1 MKKPLS
7 QWFFCIH
14 AESIV
19 KLHHFISN
27 IVCYYKKQ
35 FSEVI
40 YMAVV
45 EMHSSWLAINSV
57 VGCPNGCEYCLLQ
70 ATGHN
75 KCIPKAIATPKE
87 AVEELLKFQYYDEA
101 IPVCL
106 LPNTD
111 VFVNLHN
118 INYLFE
124 LFNEIENHQVKNELI
139 IITKCAIPNIVIE
152 KVLDL
157 KRKGIHVI
165 FYISYSGLGK
175 EYEPSIS
182 EQALLDN
189 FRKLAENGIDVIH
202 YFRPFLPDNSSPE
215 QITKILDEVSLYTD
229 VSVTTGLAL
238 IETFIDKID
247 FWKSIKANREQCLK
261 ANCVWTDTAWDYFQ
275 NNYNHTQQIFQTNTC
290 GLNAKLN
297 RPSPQ
302 YYGTQECLNYN
313 HCSKE
318 QRERCRKHHVEMNQE
333 LTKARCSRL
342 LEKLGFDIT
351 NVEFVFDKYGSLELK
366 NIELKICDA
375 SYLSYVLGV
384 KVYIKTNNIVSNTY
398 NSTLNGATPLVLKVG
413 R

>member
-1 MKKPLS
+1 
-7 QWFFCIH
+7 
-14 AESIV
+14 
-19 KLHHFISN
+19 
-27 IVCYYKKQ
+27 
-35 FSEVI
+35 
-40 YMAVV
+40 MALV

-57 VGCPNGCEYCLLQ
+57 IGCPNGCEYCLLQ

-75 KCIPKAIATPKE
+75 RCIPKAIATP
-87 AVEELLKFQYYDEA
+87 EETIKALLQFQYYDES

-111 VFVNLHN
+111 IFVNLHN

-124 LFNEIENHQVKNELI
+124 LFQEIEKYHLKNELI
-139 IITKCAIPNIVIE
+139 IVTKCVIPNIVIE

-157 KRKGIHVI
+157 KNKGIHVI

-182 EQALLDN
+182 EHVLLDN

-202 YFRPFLPDNSSPE
+202 YFRPLLPTNSSPE
-215 QITKILDEVSLYTD
+215 QITKILNEVSLYTD

-247 FWKSIKANREQCLK
+247 FWKLIKANREKCLK
-261 ANCVWTDTAWDYFQ
+261 ANCVWPDTAWNYFQ
-275 NNYNHTQQIFQTNTC
+275 NNYNHTQQVFQTNTC

-302 YYGTQECLNYN
+302 YYGTYECLNYN

-318 QRERCRKHHVEMNQE
+318 QREICRKHHMEMDQKLIKE
-333 LTKARCSRL
+333 KCSIL
-342 LEKLGFDIT
+342 LEKLGFKISE
-351 NVEFVFDKYGSLELK
+351 VEFKFDKYGSLELK
-366 NIELKICDA
+366 NIDLKICDA

-384 KVYIKTNNIVSNTY
+384 KVYIKTNNIVANTY
-398 NSTLNGATPLVLKVG
+398 NSMLNGAKPLILKG
-413 R
+413 K